1 MSQAQPT
8 APPPVPEPGSGTDD
22 VKPTRVIAKRRRL
35 APRDRAVVIT
45 MVTIPT
51 VFVVGLVWLPALG
64 SLVLSFASW
73 SGIGGFDTIEWVG
86 MKNYQDIVNI
96 YPPFWPAIRHNI
108 IWLLFLVLGP
118 TILGMLLAVILDR
131 ELRGSRLYQTAF
143 FMPVVLSLALIGFI
157 WQLFY
162 SRDQGL
168 INNLTGLQVDWYGD
182 PDINL
187 WAVLVATAWRHTG
200 YIMLIYLAGLKGV
213 DASLREAAAVD
224 GASEVKTFF
233 HVIFPVMR
241 PINMIVIVIV
251 VIESLRAFDLVWV
264 VNKGRNGLELIGALV
279 AQNVIGE
286 ATRYGFGSALAV
298 IMMLISSVFIGSP
311 VTYSSA
317 CTSAIVR
324 LIPHA
329 DPIRPHD
336 AMNRSCASRSNA
348 AAWATAAGSSAA
360 EGEEEAMPQVS
371 HEPAPSSR

>member
-1 MSQAQPT
+1 MAHIDE
-8 APPPVPEPGSGTDD
+8 APPQEQTSAPPQGREKKLPG
-22 VKPTRVIAKRRRL
+22 
-35 APRDRAVVIT
+35 RDRFTVIT
-45 MVTIPT
+45 MVTIPLFL
-51 VFVVGLVWLPALG
+51 VLALVWLPAML
-64 SLVLSFASW
+64 SVVLSFGRW
-73 SGIGGFDTIEWVG
+73 NGFGDLDTIEWVG
-86 MKNYQDIVNI
+86 LQNYEDIVTI
-96 YPPFWPAIRHNI
+96 YPAFWPAIRHNL
-108 IWLLFLVLGP
+108 IWLAFLFFLP
-118 TILGMLLAVILDR
+118 TLFGMFLAVLLDR
-131 ELRGSRLYQTAF
+131 EVRGSRIYQTAF
-143 FMPVVLSLALIGFI
+143 YMPVVLSLALIGFI

-168 INNLTGLQVDWYGD
+168 INDVFGSQVDWYGD
-182 PDINL
+182 PDVNL

-298 IMMLISSVFIGSP
+298 IMMLISSIFITIYLRNVF
-311 VTYSSA
+311 
-317 CTSAIVR
+317 R
-324 LIPHA
+324 
-329 DPIRPHD
+329 
-336 AMNRSCASRSNA
+336 
-348 AAWATAAGSSAA
+348 
-360 EGEEEAMPQVS
+360 EE
-371 HEPAPSSR
+371 RRG